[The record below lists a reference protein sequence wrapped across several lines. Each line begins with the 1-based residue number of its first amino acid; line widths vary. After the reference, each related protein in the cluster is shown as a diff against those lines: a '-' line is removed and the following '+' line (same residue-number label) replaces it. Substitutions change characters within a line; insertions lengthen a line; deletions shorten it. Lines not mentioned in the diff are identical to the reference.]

1 MIVSKENM
9 KILNSLKEL
18 KLIKIKK
25 SNFSREK
32 FIEFLKETR
41 QDETLSLEEI
51 QKEVEAV
58 RDKRT
63 NTKWES
69 FSILISGLASSYQKS

>member
-1 MIVSKENM
+1 METLRIELLNPKAK

-63 NTKWES
+63 NTK
-69 FSILISGLASSYQKS
+69 

>member
-1 MIVSKENM
+1 METLRIELLNPKAK

-63 NTKWES
+63 NV
-69 FSILISGLASSYQKS
+69 

>member
-1 MIVSKENM
+1 METLRIELLNPKAK

-58 RDKRT
+58 RDNRT
-63 NTKWES
+63 NV
-69 FSILISGLASSYQKS
+69 

>member
-1 MIVSKENM
+1 METLRIELLNPKAK

-58 RDKRT
+58 RDNRT
-63 NTKWES
+63 NTK
-69 FSILISGLASSYQKS
+69 

>member
-1 MIVSKENM
+1 METLRIELLNPKAK

-41 QDETLSLEEI
+41 QDETLSLEKI

-63 NTKWES
+63 NV
-69 FSILISGLASSYQKS
+69 

>member
-1 MIVSKENM
+1 METLRIELLNQKAK

-63 NTKWES
+63 NTK
-69 FSILISGLASSYQKS
+69 

>member
-1 MIVSKENM
+1 METLRIELLNPKAK

-41 QDETLSLEEI
+41 QDETLSLGEI

-63 NTKWES
+63 NTK
-69 FSILISGLASSYQKS
+69 